1 VKPLDQCFRQAL
13 LALDLLMIA
22 ADDRQQGGRRLN
34 QGLCVDI
41 DR

>member
-1 VKPLDQCFRQAL
+1 MQLLDQGFRQAL

-22 ADDRQQGGRRLN
+22 ADHRPQGSRGLY
-34 QGLCVDI
+34 QGLSVDI